1 MPRVLHRKARKDYP
15 AAGIVKGDMYYHAR
29 LKTGP
34 ASGIVLRQLK
44 PFRRSQLTRSS
55 FLGSLYDIEDDQTE
69 AQCVEDCRSLA
80 ERYTNLGA
88 ECQESLDNMPEN
100 LQETDTGQLLTE
112 RIEACEAAAEEIES
126 AFGEIDDEEKPTD
139 DELEAL
145 LEVVQQ
151 VSAEV

>member
-1 MPRVLHRKARKDYP
+1 MPRVHHRKAQKDYP
-15 AAGIVKGDMYYHAR
+15 AAGIVKGDMYYTTQ

-55 FLGSLYDIEDDQTE
+55 FKGQLYDIEDDQTE
-69 AQCVEDCRSLA
+69 AQCVEDCQSLQ
-80 ERYTNLGA
+80 ERYTDLAA
-88 ECQESLDNMPEN
+88 ECQESLDNIPES
-100 LQETDTGQLLTE
+100 LQENYAGQLLTE
-112 RIEACEAAAEEIES
+112 RIAACEAAADEIES
-126 AFGEIDDEEKPTD
+126 AISDIDESEKPTA

-145 LEVVQQ
+145 LEAVQQ